1 MVFIPDPS
9 DPFYEFMQ
17 PPANETPAQK
27 TVCQK
32 RELDAQRHSD
42 KIDKDIK
49 HFRAEA
55 KKQRGVIKVLLLGQ
69 SESGEFT
76 YWLTSICHPSNTPCC
91 NKEINHAQK

>member
-1 MVFIPDPS
+1 MVFIPGPS
-9 DPFYEFMQ
+9 DPFYELMQ

-27 TVCQK
+27 TARQK

-42 KIDKDIK
+42 GIDEDIK
-49 HFRAEA
+49 QERAEA

-76 YWLTSICHPSNTPCC
+76 YWFTSIRRPSNTPCFR
-91 NKEINHAQK
+91 KIDHAQK